1 MDDADLDLL
10 EEGLTEPEATLSD
23 PLKPLNRLM
32 YNFND
37 FTYSKVVRPVSRG
50 YKKVAPKPARL
61 GLRNFFNN
69 LGGPIRFVNCVLQG
83 KGDAAW
89 IEVQRFLVNSSA
101 GCLGFGDPATV
112 KHGLYSVDE
121 DLGQTLATYG
131 VGDGIYL
138 VLPFVGPTTLRD
150 AAGRVGDLF
159 LSPVSYV
166 EPTEA
171 YLAVSALRVT
181 NTYSLRGSEY
191 EALKKDA
198 IEPYSFMKSAYIQ
211 NRKNEIEK

>member
-1 MDDADLDLL
+1 
-10 EEGLTEPEATLSD
+10 
-23 PLKPLNRLM
+23 
-32 YNFND
+32 
-37 FTYSKVVRPVSRG
+37 
-50 YKKVAPKPARL
+50 
-61 GLRNFFNN
+61 
-69 LGGPIRFVNCVLQG
+69 
-83 KGDAAW
+83 
-89 IEVQRFLVNSSA
+89 VQRFLVNSSA